1 VAKQTQVPHGYK
13 TASSKTPHENIEKI
27 SILSKTSPYHDPP
40 LFLSRTFGND
50 AGYVHSLQT
59 FQSKFILITNPS
71 DEHLLQAHMI
81 SSILHKEVGKSDK

>member
-71 DEHLLQAHMI
+71 DDLFSKPI
-81 SSILHKEVGKSDK
+81 